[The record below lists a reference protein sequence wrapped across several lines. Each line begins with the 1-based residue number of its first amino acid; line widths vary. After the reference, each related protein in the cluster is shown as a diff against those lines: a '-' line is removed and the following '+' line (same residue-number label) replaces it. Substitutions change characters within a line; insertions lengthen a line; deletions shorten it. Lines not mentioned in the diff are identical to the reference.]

1 LPRKSPAKSSAMPPP
16 PAPASRRD
24 FLRVLGAA
32 SALPL
37 MVALPA
43 AAEAPPQSTRT
54 AAGAAPN
61 DADAALAADAR
72 SLGDILQRRYGTRL
86 TEAQWYAVRQDLE
99 GVLDAGRAL
108 RAVPLQNAEGPVTHF
123 SALPPEA

>member
-1 LPRKSPAKSSAMPPP
+1 MPRRSPAKSSANPPR

-37 MVALPA
+37 LGALPA
-43 AAEAPPQSTRT
+43 AAQAPPQSTRT
-54 AAGAAPN
+54 AAGAVPDN
-61 DADAALAADAR
+61 ADAALAADAR

-99 GVLDAGRAL
+99 GVLEAGRAL
-108 RAVPLQNAEGPVTHF
+108 RAVPLQNADGPVTLF
-123 SALPPEA
+123 AALPPEA